1 MAMRGWVGS
10 AAAGLVVVA
19 SLGPTV
25 ARAADPS
32 DAERLERERV
42 RVAQHLEAASPV
54 GRDACEC
61 ECHCNCDHP
70 SGDPG
75 RWYRDPAGGLLAG
88 ASVITLGFGIGMW
101 AHSARLR
108 DQESLT
114 SEQHA
119 QRVRQT
125 AAHQRAGIGLTLTGV
140 VVGIAAVV
148 RYAVVA
154 GRNRYGERRLTW
166 TGTGLRARF

>member
-1 MAMRGWVGS
+1 MRGWVGI
-10 AAAGLVVVA
+10 AAAGLVLVA

-32 DAERLERERV
+32 DAERLEGERA
-42 RVAQHLEAASPV
+42 RVARHLETASPV
-54 GRDACEC
+54 GREACEC
-61 ECHCNCDHP
+61 ECDCDHP

-88 ASVITLGFGIGMW
+88 ASFITLGFGIGMW

-114 SEQHA
+114 FDEHA
-119 QRVRQT
+119 QWVRQT
-125 AAHQRAGIGLTLTGV
+125 AAHRRAGIGLTLTGV
-140 VVGIAAVV
+140 VVGIAAVA

-154 GRNRYGERRLTW
+154 RRNRYDERRLTW
-166 TGTGLRARF
+166 TGTGMRARF